1 MAKHLVVVESPT
13 KSKTIN
19 KFLGDSYIILSS
31 MGHVVDLPKS
41 EMGVDVEN
49 DFKPRYIVMAKRR
62 KVLSDLKRGAKE
74 TEDIY
79 LAMDPDREGEAI
91 AYHLMEQLG
100 DLTNSV
106 HRVTFHEITE
116 KAIKEAFKNPHVLD
130 INKVNAQQARRIL
143 DRILGYSLSPLLW
156 KKVGS
161 GLSAGRVQSVALR
174 LIVDRE
180 GKIKVFVPEEYW
192 EVEALL
198 KKRGT
203 LAGPSSGKGAKDPYG
218 PFTSK
223 LILMDGIEPKLKTGK
238 EADDIIAGLNNENF
252 IVKSIKEVKKRR
264 SPNPPYTTSKMQQ
277 DAFNK
282 LGFSVSKT
290 MKIAQELYEGIEL
303 GRQEATGL
311 ITYMRTDSVSVSKDA
326 EEAVRSYIVEKF
338 GKQYCPPSAHKYKA
352 RKSAQE
358 AHEAIRPSLPLH
370 EPDAIK
376 EYLTPAQH
384 RLYELIWTR
393 FVASQMEAAQNLVIS
408 ADIEAG
414 RCIFRA
420 SGTKVLF
427 DGFTALYRQEDRET
441 NILPPL
447 KEKELLSLVKLD
459 PSQHFTN
466 PPPRFS
472 DASLVKELEE
482 KGIGRPSTYAP
493 IISTIIFRNYVK
505 REKGYLHPTELG
517 TVVTELLTKHFPK
530 VLDIKFTAY
539 LEEELDEIEEGRMD
553 WIKVLKDFYS
563 PFKTACEK
571 AQKDMKNLKAV
582 STPTDEVCD
591 KCGKPMVIKWGRKGK
606 FLSCSDFPR
615 CKNAKSITTGIK
627 CPQPGCGG
635 ELVARRS
642 SRGSFYGCTNYPQCR
657 FVSRTLPQPI
667 SPDANKEETNDNIKP
682 DNGEA
687 EEV

>member
-19 KFLGDSYIILSS
+19 KFLGDNYIILSS

-49 DFKPRYIVMAKRR
+49 NFKPRYIVMAKRR
-62 KVLSDLKRGAKE
+62 KVLADLKKGARE
-74 TEDIY
+74 TEDVY

-91 AYHLMEQLG
+91 AYHLKEQLS
-100 DLTNSV
+100 DLTNNI

-116 KAIKEAFKNPHVLD
+116 KAIKEAFKNPHLLD

-174 LIVDRE
+174 LVVDRE
-180 GKIKVFVPEEYW
+180 NKIKAFIPEEYW

-198 KKRGT
+198 KKRGS
-203 LAGPSSGKGAKDPYG
+203 LAAPAAHPESKNNYN
-218 PFTSK
+218 PFNSK
-223 LILMDGIEPKLKTGK
+223 LILIDGVEPKLKTGK
-238 EADDIIAGLNNENF
+238 EAEDIVTNLKNENF
-252 IVKSIKEVKKRR
+252 IVKNIKETKKRR

-290 MKIAQELYEGIEL
+290 MKVAQELYEGIAL
-303 GRQEATGL
+303 GDKEVTGL
-311 ITYMRTDSVSVSKDA
+311 ITYMRTDSVNVSKDA
-326 EEAVRSYIVEKF
+326 VDTVRDYIVTKF
-338 GKQYCPPSAHKYKA
+338 GKEYCPPEPHKYKA

-370 EPDAIK
+370 EPNAI
-376 EYLTPAQH
+376 EQYLTPAQH
-384 RLYELIWTR
+384 KLYELIWTR
-393 FVASQMEAAQNLVIS
+393 FVASQMEAAQNLVVS
-408 ADIEAG
+408 VDIEAG
-414 RCIFRA
+414 KCIFRA

-427 DGFTALYRQEDRET
+427 NGFTALYNQEDKEPNT
-441 NILPPL
+441 LPPL
-447 KEKELLSLVKLD
+447 REKELLSLVKLE

-517 TVVTELLTKHFPK
+517 MIVTELLTKHFPR

-539 LEEELDEIEEGRMD
+539 LEEELDEIEEGKLD
-553 WIKVLKDFYS
+553 WLKVLKDFYS
-563 PFKTACEK
+563 PFK
-571 AQKDMKNLKAV
+571 
-582 STPTDEVCD
+582 
-591 KCGKPMVIKWGRKGK
+591 I
-606 FLSCSDFPR
+606 
-615 CKNAKSITTGIK
+615 
-627 CPQPGCGG
+627 
-635 ELVARRS
+635 
-642 SRGSFYGCTNYPQCR
+642 
-657 FVSRTLPQPI
+657 
-667 SPDANKEETNDNIKP
+667 
-682 DNGEA
+682 
-687 EEV
+687 